1 MNVHYDALPPQ
12 FRFLRSR
19 AKFAGLFG
27 GIGSGKSHVGCFWA
41 MTKALRNPHCLGLIG
56 ANSYRQL
63 KDSTLRT
70 FEETL
75 KRYGVG
81 YRFRASEMD
90 FRLGNGATILCRS
103 MENVDLFRGTEL
115 GWFYLDELRET
126 RVEAWQV
133 VKGRL
138 RSDRVDRREGRVTS
152 SPNGFDWIYR
162 EFVRKPADPATADAY
177 RNHEAF
183 FARTADN
190 HHLPPDYLAAL
201 AASYDPLLAEQELDG
216 RFVNTT
222 AGRIYAAFDRRIHVS
237 AEAELDPSLPILWA
251 LDFNVTPMTA
261 VIAQMEGR
269 GEGYGGASLRVVD
282 EIWLENAGTAI
293 MCEAMEHWLA
303 ERGTSRAPIALATPP
318 GTIPPGGFHTS
329 GRVRAGGPSRRTAS
343 LREDRGSARPLDR
356 RSSPLAAPLL
366 VFGDAAGA
374 ARSTSGRSD
383 YAIIR
388 AFFPQAAIRVGASNP
403 PRRDRYNAVNLAL
416 RDTRGRVRLRVHP
429 RCGHLIDDLEQLVY
443 QPGTSMP
450 DTADPLRGHIAD
462 ALGYLVAKMMPA
474 GRALLGVGR
483 W

>member
-1 MNVHYDALPPQ
+1 MYLHYDALPPQ
-12 FRFLRSR
+12 FRFLRST
-19 AKFAGLFG
+19 AHFAGLFG

-41 MTKALRNPHCLGLIG
+41 MMKALKNPHCLGLIG

-75 KRYGVG
+75 ERYGIG

-90 FRLGNGATILCRS
+90 FRLDNGATILCRS

-126 RVEAWQV
+126 RLEAWQV

-138 RSDRVDRREGRVTS
+138 RSQQVDRREGRVTS

-162 EFVRKPADPATADAY
+162 EFVRKPADPATAYAY
-177 RNHEAF
+177 RTHEAF

-222 AGRIYAAFDRRIHVS
+222 AGRVYAAFDRRLHVS

-261 VIAQMEGR
+261 VIVQLGDQ
-269 GEGYGGASLRVVD
+269 GLRVID
-282 EIWLENAGTAI
+282 EIWLENAGTVM
-293 MCEAMEHWLA
+293 MCEAMGDWLA
-303 ERGTSRAPIALATPP
+303 DRATSREPRAASWTMGPPGLALA
-318 GTIPPGGFHTS
+318 
-329 GRVRAGGPSRRTAS
+329 A
-343 LREDRGSARPLDR
+343 
-356 RSSPLAAPLL
+356 RSSQLGAPLL

-388 AFFPQAAIRVGASNP
+388 AFFPHAAIRVGASNP

-429 RCGHLIDDLEQLVY
+429 RCRHLIDDLEQLVY
-443 QPGTSMP
+443 QPATSMP

-462 ALGYLVAKMMPA
+462 ALGYLVAKVLPA
-474 GRALLGVGR
+474 GRATLGVGR

>member
-12 FRFLRSR
+12 FRFLRST
-19 AKFAGLFG
+19 AHFAGLFG

-41 MTKALRNPHCLGLIG
+41 MTKALKNPSCLGLIG

-70 FEETL
+70 FEDTL
-75 KRYGVG
+75 KRYGIG

-90 FRLGNGATILCRS
+90 FRLDNGATILCRS

-126 RVEAWQV
+126 RLEAWQV
-133 VKGRL
+133 IKGRL
-138 RSDRVDRREGRVTS
+138 RSRLVDRREGRVTS

-183 FARTADN
+183 FARTAEN

-216 RFVNTT
+216 RFVNVT
-222 AGRIYAAFDRRIHVS
+222 AGRIYAAFDRRIHVT
-237 AEAELDPSLPILWA
+237 AEAELDPALPILWA

-269 GEGYGGASLRVVD
+269 GMEGRGSRDEGRGEEGASGGLKVID
-282 EIWLENAGTAI
+282 EIWLENASTVM
-293 MCEAMEHWLA
+293 MCEALGEWLA
-303 ERGTSRAPIALATPP
+303 ERVAERVEGRGTRVEGPRSW
-318 GTIPPGGFHTS
+318 GFS
-329 GRVRAGGPSRRTAS
+329 S
-343 LREDRGSARPLDR
+343 LPLDPR
-356 RSSPLAAPLL
+356 PSTLVPLL
-366 VFGDAAGA
+366 VFGDAAGS

-388 AFFPQAAIRVGASNP
+388 AFFPHAAIRVGASNP

-429 RCGHLIDDLEQLVY
+429 RCGHLIDDLEQMVY
-443 QPGTSMP
+443 QPATSMP

-474 GRALLGVGR
+474 GRAMIGVGR

>member
-1 MNVHYDALPPQ
+1 MDLYYDALPPQ

-19 AKFAGLFG
+19 AQFAGLFG

-75 KRYGVG
+75 KRYGIG

-90 FRLGNGATILCRS
+90 FRLDNGATILCRS

-126 RVEAWQV
+126 SFEAWQV

-138 RSDRVDRREGRVTS
+138 RSRLADRREGRVTS

-162 EFVRKPADPATADAY
+162 EFVRKPADPATAAAY
-177 RNHEAF
+177 ANHEAF

-201 AASYDPLLAEQELDG
+201 AASYDPLLAEQELEG
-216 RFVNTT
+216 RFVNVT
-222 AGRIYAAFDRRIHVS
+222 AGRIYAAFDRRLHVS
-237 AEAELDPSLPILWA
+237 ADAELDPALPILWA

-261 VIAQMEGR
+261 VIAQL
-269 GEGYGGASLRVVD
+269 GEQGLRVVD
-282 EIWLENAGTAI
+282 EIWLENAGTVM
-293 MCEAMEHWLA
+293 MCEAFAQWLA
-303 ERGTSRAPIALATPP
+303 ERVECRGSRGECRGSRGEWPGSRA
-318 GTIPPGGFHTS
+318 F
-329 GRVRAGGPSRRTAS
+329 
-343 LREDRGSARPLDR
+343 
-356 RSSPLAAPLL
+356 SSPPLEPRTSPLVPLL

-388 AFFPQAAIRVGASNP
+388 AFFPHAAIRVGASNP

-416 RDTRGRVRLRVHP
+416 RDARGRIRLRVHP
-429 RCGHLIDDLEQLVY
+429 RCRHLIDDLEQLVY

-474 GRALLGVGR
+474 GRPLLGVGR